1 MAPKIAKR
9 GEIPPFIVMEVMRAA
24 AERAASGA
32 GVLHMEVG
40 QPGTGAPQGVIDAA
54 RTALDEHRIG
64 YTVALGIPELR
75 EAIARHY
82 QDYYGV
88 AVPVERIVVTTG
100 SSGGFLLSFLSAF
113 DQGDRVALAAPGY
126 PCYRNILTALGVE
139 PVSLMTTAADR
150 FQPTPALLDKARG
163 EGPVHGL
170 IVASPSNPAGTMLG
184 RVELQAL
191 VDYCRAHDIRLI
203 SDEIYHGITFRHPPD
218 TAVALTGDAIVINSF
233 SKYFSMTGWRLGW
246 MIVPDD
252 LMRPVESLAQNLFI
266 SPPTLSQIAAVAAFD
281 CRDELEA
288 NVARYAAN
296 RELLLAELPKA
307 GFTDLAPADGA
318 FYIYADVGHLTND
331 SEDFC
336 RRILNEAG
344 VAVTPGVDFDPW
356 RGNRFLRFSFAESTA
371 DIKAAAEALRQW
383 HERGGGP
390 PS

>member
-1 MAPKIAKR
+1 MALKTAKR
-9 GEIPPFIVMEVMRAA
+9 GDISPFIVMEVMRAA
-24 AERAASGA
+24 AERVASGA

-40 QPGTGAPQGVIDAA
+40 QPGTGAPKAVIDAA
-54 RTALDEHRIG
+54 RAALDEHRIG

-75 EAIARHY
+75 TAIARHY
-82 QDYYGV
+82 RDYYGV
-88 AVPVERIVVTTG
+88 EVPAERIVVTTG

-126 PCYRNILTALGVE
+126 PCYRNILSALGVE

-163 EGPVHGL
+163 EGPIHGL
-170 IVASPSNPAGTMLG
+170 IVASPSNPTGTMLG
-184 RVELQAL
+184 REELRGL
-191 VDYCRAHDIRLI
+191 VDYCRDHDIRLI
-203 SDEIYHGITFRHPPD
+203 SDEIYHGITFHHRAD
-218 TAVALTGDAIVINSF
+218 TAAEFSADTIVINSF

-246 MIVPDD
+246 MVVPKD

-266 SPPTLSQIAAVAAFD
+266 SAPTLSQVAAVAAFD

-318 FYIYADVGHLTND
+318 FYIYADVGHMTND
-331 SEDFC
+331 SEEFC

-344 VAVTPGVDFDPW
+344 VAVTPGVDFDPE
-356 RGNRFLRFSFAESTA
+356 RGNRFLRFSFAESEQEIA
-371 DIKAAAEALRQW
+371 AAAEALRKW
-383 HERGGGP
+383 HEGGGDG
-390 PS
+390 

>member
-1 MAPKIAKR
+1 MALKVSKR
-9 GEIPPFIVMEVMRAA
+9 GEISPFIVMEVMRAA
-24 AERAASGA
+24 AERQAAGK
-32 GVLHMEVG
+32 GVFHMEVG

-75 EAIARHY
+75 RAIADHY
-82 QDYYGV
+82 RDYYGV
-88 AVPVERIVVTTG
+88 SVPIERIVVTTG

-126 PCYRNILTALGVE
+126 PCYRNILSALGVE
-139 PVSLMTTAADR
+139 PVSLMTSAADR
-150 FQPTPALLDKARG
+150 FQPTPELLDKARA

-170 IVASPSNPAGTMLG
+170 ILASPSNPTGTMLG
-184 RVELQAL
+184 RGELEAL
-191 VDYCRAHDIRLI
+191 VDYCRRHDIRLV
-203 SDEIYHGITFRHPPD
+203 SDEIYHGITFDRRAD
-218 TAVALTGDAIVINSF
+218 TAADLWDGAIVINSF

-252 LMRPVESLAQNLFI
+252 LMRPVESLSQNLFI

-281 CRDELEA
+281 CREELDA

-307 GFTDLAPADGA
+307 GFTDLAPVDGA

-344 VAVTPGVDFDPW
+344 VAVTPGIDFDPW
-356 RGNRFLRFSFAESTA
+356 RGNRFVRFSFAESTKEMA
-371 DIKAAAEALRQW
+371 SAAEALRAW
-383 HERGGGP
+383 HEEG
-390 PS
+390 

>member
-1 MAPKIAKR
+1 MALKTAKR
-9 GEIPPFIVMEVMRAA
+9 GDISPFIVMEVMRAA

-40 QPGTGAPQGVIDAA
+40 QPGTGAPKAVIDAA
-54 RTALDEHRIG
+54 RAALDEHRIG

-75 EAIARHY
+75 TAIARHY
-82 QDYYGV
+82 RDYYGV
-88 AVPVERIVVTTG
+88 EVPAERIVVTTG

-113 DQGDRVALAAPGY
+113 DHGDRVALAAPGY
-126 PCYRNILTALGVE
+126 PCYRNILSALGVE

-163 EGPVHGL
+163 EGPIHGL
-170 IVASPSNPAGTMLG
+170 IVASPSNPTGTMLG
-184 RVELQAL
+184 RAELRRL
-191 VDYCRAHDIRLI
+191 VDYCRDHDIRLI
-203 SDEIYHGITFRHPPD
+203 SDEIYHGITFHHRAD
-218 TAVALTGDAIVINSF
+218 TAAEFSADTIVINSF

-246 MIVPDD
+246 MVVPED

-266 SPPTLSQIAAVAAFD
+266 SAPTLSQVAAVAAFD

-288 NVARYAAN
+288 NVVRYAAN

-318 FYIYADVGHLTND
+318 FYIYADVGHMTND
-331 SEDFC
+331 SEEFC

-344 VAVTPGVDFDPW
+344 VAVTPGVDFDPE
-356 RGNRFLRFSFAESTA
+356 RGNRFLRFSFAESEQEIA
-371 DIKAAAEALRQW
+371 AAAEALRKW
-383 HERGGGP
+383 HEGGGDG
-390 PS
+390 